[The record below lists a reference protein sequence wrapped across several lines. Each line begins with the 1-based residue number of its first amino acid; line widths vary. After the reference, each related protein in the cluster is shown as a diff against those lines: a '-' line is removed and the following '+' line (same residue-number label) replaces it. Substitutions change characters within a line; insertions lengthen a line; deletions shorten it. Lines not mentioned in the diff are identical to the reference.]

1 MNKSYLRNN
10 FIQEYVRHL
19 EEEFIS
25 EYNPDLV
32 KEMKDQMTDKLWK
45 EVFFTQY
52 EECTSEILKQ
62 ITKKIIIR
70 I

>member
-25 EYNPDLV
+25 EYNPNLV
-32 KEMKDQMTDKLWK
+32 KKMKDQMTDKLWK

-52 EECTSEILKQ
+52 EECTSEMLK
-62 ITKKIIIR
+62 
-70 I
+70 